1 MNNTARGVSL
11 ALLFV
16 LLLAMQY
23 AVRPLLDWKAE
34 IDFLVIGLLLVS
46 VRVRPG
52 NAALLGCFTGLIV
65 DALAPLSFGAG
76 ALAFTVVAFLAS
88 WLKAVFFSENI
99 GLNAAFL
106 FAGKWAADVCY
117 LLVERRLQGGALTT
131 QLLVWSPLSALVTA
145 AVGIVLLVF
154 LRPLVEPAERR
165 W

>member
-1 MNNTARGVSL
+1 L

-16 LLLAMQY
+16 LLLSMQY

-52 NAALLGCFTGLIV
+52 TAALLGCLTGVIV

-88 WLKAVFFSENI
+88 WLKAVFFAENI
-99 GLNAAFL
+99 VLNAAFL
-106 FAGKWAADVCY
+106 FAGKWAADVVY
-117 LLVERRLQGGALTT
+117 LLLERRLQGGALAS
-131 QLLVWSPLSALVTA
+131 QLLVWSPLSAVVTA

>member
-1 MNNTARGVSL
+1 MSNTGRGISL
-11 ALLFV
+11 ALLFA

-23 AVRPLLDWKAE
+23 TVRPLLDLKAE
-34 IDFLVIGLLLVS
+34 VDFLVIGLLLVA

-52 NAALLGCFTGLIV
+52 TAAILGCFTGLIV

-76 ALAFTVVAFLAS
+76 ALAFTAVAFVAS
-88 WLKAVFFSENI
+88 WLKAAFFAENI
-99 GLNAAFL
+99 ALNAAFI
-106 FAGKWAADVCY
+106 FGGKVVADVAY
-117 LLVERRLQGGALTT
+117 LLVERRLHGEALVS

-154 LRPLVEPAERR
+154 LRPLVEPVERR

>member
-11 ALLFV
+11 ALLFI
-16 LLLAMQY
+16 LLLSMQY

-52 NAALLGCFTGLIV
+52 TAALLGGLTGVIV

-88 WLKAVFFSENI
+88 WLKAVFFAENI
-99 GLNAAFL
+99 VLNAAFL
-106 FAGKWAADVCY
+106 FAGKWAADVAY
-117 LLVERRLQGGALTT
+117 LLLERRLQGGALAS

-145 AVGIVLLVF
+145 AVGIALLVF